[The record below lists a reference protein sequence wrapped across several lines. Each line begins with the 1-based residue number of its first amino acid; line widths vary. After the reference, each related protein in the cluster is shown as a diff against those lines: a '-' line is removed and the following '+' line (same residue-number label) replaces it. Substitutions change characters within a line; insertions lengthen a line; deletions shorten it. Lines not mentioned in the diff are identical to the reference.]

1 MEEALKQ
8 IKSNCKKIVLYGPES
23 TGKTTL
29 AIELAKYF
37 DVPWVPCFKCYKR
50 RKISRK
56 CPINGGGF

>member
-29 AIELAKYF
+29 AIELAKYG
-37 DVPWVPCFKCYKR
+37 KNN
-50 RKISRK
+50 IL
-56 CPINGGGF
+56 